1 MSFSKIKRR
10 DFLKIMGW
18 GGVGATLAG
27 CDLPSTVTLEE
38 GKEEVVSYLV
48 PEEYVIPGVGVWYA
62 STCQQCPS
70 GCGIHGRVREGRV
83 LKLEG
88 NPESSIN
95 KGRLCQMGQAG
106 LQAHYNPDRISKPQI
121 RRGDSLVDATWE
133 EVYGLIAEKTA
144 NISGGKFAWVTGS
157 ISGHQSVL
165 LQAYLNS
172 IGSGNHYAHETIHNA
187 IWSKV
192 SQDMLGDSNPRLRL
206 DKAQSV
212 LSFGADF
219 LGTWSSPLHF
229 STEYAKFRTSPR
241 GVLIQVEPSM
251 SLTGANADL
260 WVAAKPGTEGALA
273 LGIANQLVS
282 KHGLSMAELP
292 GSVQA
297 LIRGYSME
305 ESVNITGIDA
315 EQIAKIAQTLK
326 QRAPS
331 LVIAG
336 ASAEGHEHG
345 YQNVA
350 AAMVLN
356 IILGNVGKTIESNGD
371 FAYASMA
378 PIKGNSQS
386 LVSFSQA
393 AADKRFD
400 VVFFSGT
407 NPLYTA
413 PQALGLKE
421 SLANIPFKVA
431 FSHFN
436 DETTAMADV
445 VLPLASGPED
455 WGTHV
460 APYQAGRGEISIQQ
474 PLMEPLSAETQ
485 GFGDILLTLLKK
497 RKESSYE
504 AFSDYY
510 AFLRNAFSNIPAEHK
525 NGASDEEFWTTVLS
539 KGLVDVGVMA
549 TSLSAKAVDFDMPKQ
564 LGNSSALVLAPAA
577 RLGFWDGRHANLP
590 WLQEAPD
597 QISKVVWDSWAELH
611 PSTAKKLD
619 VKEGDMV
626 KIASAQGEINVKVYV
641 YKGVHPDVIAVPL
654 GQGHDAGFSRYAKER
669 GVNALAILDPKVD
682 KMTGELAIYSTN
694 VKVTKAAK
702 SDDILVRF
710 GGSETQIGRKLVA
723 TIPADVYERTE
734 GGNNVA

>member
-1 MSFSKIKRR
+1 
-10 DFLKIMGW
+10 MGW
-18 GGVGATLAG
+18 SGVGATLAG
-27 CDLPSTVTLEE
+27 CDIPTTVTLEE
-38 GKEEVVSYLV
+38 GKEKVVSYLM

-106 LQAHYNPDRISKPQI
+106 LQAHYNPDRLTKPKI
-121 RRGDSLVDATWE
+121 RRGSSLVDATWE
-133 EVYGLIAEKTA
+133 EAYGLIAEKTA
-144 NISGGKFAWVTGS
+144 NISGSKFAWMTGS
-157 ISGHQSVL
+157 VSGHQSVL
-165 LQAYLNS
+165 LQAHLES
-172 IGSGNHYAHETIHNA
+172 IGSGNHFVHESINNA

-192 SQDMLGDSNPRLRL
+192 SKDMLGDSNPRLRL

-241 GVLIQVEPSM
+241 GTLIQVEPNM

-260 WVAAKPGTEGALA
+260 WVASKPGTEGALA
-273 LGIANQLVS
+273 LGIANQLVT

-292 GSVQA
+292 GSVQSM
-297 LIRGYSME
+297 IRGYTLGE
-305 ESVNITGIDA
+305 TETATGIDP
-315 EQIAKIAQTLK
+315 EQVAKIAATLK

-331 LVIAG
+331 LVLAG

-356 IILGNVGKTIESNGD
+356 IILGNVGKTIESNGE

-378 PIKGNSQS
+378 PVKGNNQS
-386 LVSFSQA
+386 LVAFSQA

-407 NPLYTA
+407 NPVYTA
-413 PQALGLKE
+413 PKALGLKE
-421 SLANIPFKVA
+421 SLANIPFKVVL
-431 FSHFN
+431 SHFN

-474 PLMEPLSAETQ
+474 PLMEPLSKETQ
-485 GFGDILLTLLKK
+485 GFGDIILTLLKK
-497 RKESSYE
+497 RKESAYE
-504 AFSDYY
+504 GFADYY
-510 AFLRNAFSNIPAEHK
+510 AYLRNAFSTIPDEHK
-525 NGASDEEFWTTVLS
+525 NGASDEEFWANVLS
-539 KGLVDVGVMA
+539 KGLVDVGVNA
-549 TSLSAKAVDFDMPKQ
+549 TSLKVKGVAFDLPKQ
-564 LGNSSALVLAPAA
+564 LGNSSEMVLAPAA
-577 RLGFWDGRHANLP
+577 RLSFWDGRHANLP

-597 QISKVVWDSWAELH
+597 QISKVVWDSWAEVH
-611 PSTAKKLD
+611 PSTANKLG
-619 VKEGDMV
+619 VKEGDTV
-626 KIASAQGEINVKVYV
+626 KIASAQGDINVKVYV

-654 GQGHDAGFSRYAKER
+654 GQGHDAGFSRYAKDR
-669 GVNALAILDPKVD
+669 GVNSLSILDPKVD
-682 KMTGELAIYSTN
+682 KMTGELALYSTN
-694 VKVTKAAK
+694 VKVSKAAK
-702 SDDILVRF
+702 SDDVLVRF
-710 GGSETQIGRKLVA
+710 GGSETQVGRKLVS
-723 TIPADVYERTE
+723 TVPADVYERTE
-734 GGNNVA
+734 GGDHVA